1 MPSHGSTSPSPAG
14 TGQPV
19 RAHSSHAVSAASS
32 AQVEDPPVPGVG
44 LQRQAHPV
52 RGVGVVHGLDP
63 AARRA
68 VRRLREPLR
77 EVRVAG
83 AVDEREAH
91 DPHAQARV
99 MVQLQEGA
107 PWPTVTRAA
116 TRMETAG
123 LLRRAPHP
131 SDARLVRL
139 CLTAKGRALEATIA
153 EEMRGLSA
161 RALQGLDD
169 EERKA
174 FVAALHT
181 ITANLR

>member
-1 MPSHGSTSPSPAG
+1 
-14 TGQPV
+14 
-19 RAHSSHAVSAASS
+19 
-32 AQVEDPPVPGVG
+32 
-44 LQRQAHPV
+44 
-52 RGVGVVHGLDP
+52 
-63 AARRA
+63 
-68 VRRLREPLR
+68 
-77 EVRVAG
+77 
-83 AVDEREAH
+83 
-91 DPHAQARV
+91 
-99 MVQLQEGA
+99 
-107 PWPTVTRAA
+107 VTRAA